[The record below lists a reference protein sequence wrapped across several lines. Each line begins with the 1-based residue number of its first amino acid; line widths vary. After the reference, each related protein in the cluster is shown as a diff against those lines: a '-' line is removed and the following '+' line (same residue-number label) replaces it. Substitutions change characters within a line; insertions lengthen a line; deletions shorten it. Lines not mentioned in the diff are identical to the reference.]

1 MALAQLG
8 HDASVRVAGLLTTVT
23 EGFDRISMHG
33 VRRSL
38 LERQAA
44 ALGLPLHIVW
54 IPQNATNQEYESR
67 MEAALDQ
74 YRSLGVSTVAFG
86 DLFLAD
92 IRAYREAWL
101 SRLSVM
107 ATFPLW
113 HRETGTLAEAF
124 VTLGFQAVVTCVDRR
139 VLPREFVGRSFDRRF
154 LADLPSSV
162 DPCGERGE
170 FHTFVHGGPLFAHE
184 VPVTRGEVVDREDW
198 SFCELLA
205 H

>member
-1 MALAQLG
+1 MALAWLG
-8 HDASVRVAGLLTTVT
+8 HDPSVRVAGLLTTVT
-23 EGFDRISMHG
+23 EGYDRISMHG

-44 ALGLPLHIVW
+44 ALGLPLDIVW

-67 MEAALDQ
+67 MEAALNQ
-74 YRSLGVSTVAFG
+74 YRGLGVSTVAFG

-101 SRLSVM
+101 SRLRVM

-139 VLPREFVGRSFDRRF
+139 ALPREFAGRSFDRRF

-184 VPVTRGEVVDREDW
+184 VTFTRGEVVDREDW

-205 H
+205 Q